1 MQISTLFMSLILF
14 RLSIRLYSNGFSLD
28 NSGENVEPVVLEE
41 AALRSK
47 AIQQIIV
54 IGQVKLR
61 HIPFFNF
68 RFWTFFRAAF
78 VIFHLLG
85 KSAN

>member
-1 MQISTLFMSLILF
+1 M
-14 RLSIRLYSNGFSLD
+14 NLD

-41 AALRSK
+41 AALRSR

-54 IGQVKLR
+54 IGQVERR
-61 HIPFFNF
+61 H
-68 RFWTFFRAAF
+68 TFHFPASDF
-78 VIFHLLG
+78 GHFPSCMCIIFHLLG